1 MKRGENHLICLID
14 FLWLTHLYS
23 GGECIRIS
31 ELGAPAMKA
40 VLQGLSSFL
49 YTQSNIPTVCDFSGG
64 YFDKGR
70 KNKPAMNVVIC
81 Q

>member
-1 MKRGENHLICLID
+1 
-14 FLWLTHLYS
+14 
-23 GGECIRIS
+23 
-31 ELGAPAMKA
+31 MKA

-64 YFDKGR
+64 HFDKGR

-81 Q
+81 QRRPNDSLIYQTPQFDSTKNHKDTLT